1 MQRIRPVDLS
11 EAKGRTKQL
20 LECAGIALGNAPN
33 MIRTLA
39 TSPAALEGYL
49 TLNSALS
56 AGQLTSIF
64 RQKIALAVAQ
74 ANSCEY
80 CLSFHSASAKR
91 AGMNADEIAASRES
105 HSSDPKSDAGLK
117 FTQQIVVQRGEVSDA
132 AFDAVR
138 EAGFTDG
145 DISEIVANVALN
157 IFANYFNHV
166 AQNNVDSPPVSV
178 EIQ

>member
-1 MQRIRPVDLS
+1 MQRIRPVEPS
-11 EAKGRTKQL
+11 EAEGRTKKL
-20 LECAGIALGNAPN
+20 LEQAGASLGNAPN
-33 MIRTLA
+33 MIGALA

-49 TLNSALS
+49 TLNDALN
-56 AGQLTSIF
+56 GGELTAIF
-64 RQKIALAVAQ
+64 REKIALAVAQ
-74 ANSCEY
+74 ANACEY
-80 CLSFHSASAKR
+80 CLSSRSATAKQ
-91 AGMNADEIAASRES
+91 AGLTVSEIAASRES

-145 DISEIVANVALN
+145 DISEIIANVALN

-166 AQNNVDSPPVSV
+166 TQTAIDSPPVSV
-178 EIQ
+178 ELE

>member
-1 MQRIRPVDLS
+1 
-11 EAKGRTKQL
+11 
-20 LECAGIALGNAPN
+20 
-33 MIRTLA
+33 
-39 TSPAALEGYL
+39 
-49 TLNSALS
+49 
-56 AGQLTSIF
+56 
-64 RQKIALAVAQ
+64 
-74 ANSCEY
+74 
-80 CLSFHSASAKR
+80 
-91 AGMNADEIAASRES
+91 MNADEIAASRES

-166 AQNNVDSPPVSV
+166 AQTDVDSPPVSV